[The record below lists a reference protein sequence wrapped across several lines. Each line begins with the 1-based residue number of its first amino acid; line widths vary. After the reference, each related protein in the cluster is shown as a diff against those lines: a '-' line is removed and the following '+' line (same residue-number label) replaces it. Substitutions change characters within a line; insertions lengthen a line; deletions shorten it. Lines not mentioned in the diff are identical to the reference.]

1 MSDLNDWVLTAGDD
15 VLSFGTLA
23 TGFPFETQ
31 VTIGATTRET
41 QDSPHPTSDG
51 LLMGRDRLRG
61 FTLQFKAK
69 ILQEYPLTAK
79 PWMSALDLYGEFAA
93 KWRSDA
99 VRLSPGVY
107 ATMENTERGR
117 LVYGRP
123 RDIAPATDL
132 LRKGVLTFQMDFDT
146 NGPDFYGST
155 EKQAVMTVAG
165 PAAGGT
171 LSSPLTAPLS
181 TVTPQAVV
189 SPTVNDGN
197 LPAWPVIN
205 FHGPGSKSSI
215 ELLDGTHSLWKISV
229 PDGLKYDDVLTVDTR
244 PWNRSATIN
253 GRPANGVIK
262 GSQLEKCKIPVGAFD
277 LRYRVADTTGQAFAA
292 VLWRDTF
299 ASL

>member
-1 MSDLNDWVLTAGDD
+1 MSDLNDWVLTAGED

-31 VTIGATTRET
+31 VTISATDRET
-41 QDSPHPTSDG
+41 QDAAHPTSDG

-61 FTLQFKAK
+61 FALQFKCK
-69 ILQEYPLTAK
+69 ILREFPVTEK
-79 PWMSALDLYGEFAA
+79 PWMNALDLYGEFAA
-93 KWRSDA
+93 KWRADA

-132 LRKGVLTFQMDFDT
+132 LRKGFVTFQMDFET
-146 NGPDFYGST
+146 NSPDFYSST
-155 EKQAVMTVAG
+155 QKAALMTTAG
-165 PAAGGT
+165 PAAAGT
-171 LSSPLTAPLS
+171 LSSPLISPLS
-181 TVTPQAVV
+181 TVTDETVL

-197 LPAWPVIN
+197 LPAWPVID
-205 FHGPGSKSSI
+205 FHGPGSRSSI
-215 ELLDGTHSLWKISV
+215 ELLDGTDILWKINI
-229 PDGLKYDDVLTVDTR
+229 PDGIKYDEILTVDTR

-253 GRPANGVIK
+253 GRPANGLIK
-262 GSQLEKCKIPVGAFD
+262 GSQLEKCKIPVGSFN
-277 LRYRVADTTGQAFAA
+277 LRYKTSDTSGQAYAA
-292 VLWRDTF
+292 VTWRDTF